1 MAKYLTTVGY
11 CSTTK
16 KPFGIQLRD
25 DHGAYVAVGSFAT
38 LASGESGDEPEYSG
52 KLVAADTFKC
62 KHCQNDDIIQCVY
75 CGAIVC
81 MKRGV
86 ASVTCPKCGRTF
98 NVRYV
103 DFKDL
108 PDSNVKSKKQ

>member
-25 DHGAYVAVGSFAT
+25 DQGVYVAVGSFAT
-38 LASGESGDEPEYSG
+38 FSSGESGDEPEYSG

-62 KHCQNDDIIQCVY
+62 KHCQNDDVIQCVY

-81 MKRGV
+81 MKRG
-86 ASVTCPKCGRTF
+86 ATSVTCPKCGRTF

-108 PDSNVKSKKQ
+108 GDSKVKSKKQ